1 MKKCK
6 RFKIGFVGS
15 CCCHILLIVVVGV
28 FGLWHTAKNHHD
40 DIMAVNLVGGGGGG
54 GNAEAADQL
63 ISNVERIVLPDDII
77 DSRKVKVAEE
87 IMKRDLN
94 KRELED
100 RAANTAANSATN
112 SAGSGGGIGPGSGG
126 GSGGGHGTGKG
137 AGIGDGSGTG
147 YGGGEGQPVVPPRLV
162 HFAKPEYPSA
172 ARQSGVEGTVIVRV
186 LVDLNGDVAMSD
198 VYESSGSNI
207 LDEKAAS
214 SANEWEFAPAKDKLG
229 RNMKCYVFVPI
240 NFCLR

>member
-6 RFKIGFVGS
+6 RFKIGFIGS
-15 CCCHILLIVVVGV
+15 CCCHILLIIVVGV
-28 FGLWHTAKNHHD
+28 FGLWHTAKDHHD

-54 GNAEAADQL
+54 GNAEAAGQL

-87 IMKRDLN
+87 IVKRDLN
-94 KRELED
+94 KKEQED
-100 RAANTAANSATN
+100 RAANAAASGATN
-112 SAGSGGGIGPGSGG
+112 SAGSGGIGSGSGG

-162 HFAKPEYPSA
+162 HFTKPEYPA
-172 ARQSGVEGTVIVRV
+172 AAQT
-186 LVDLNGDVAMSD
+186 
-198 VYESSGSNI
+198 
-207 LDEKAAS
+207 
-214 SANEWEFAPAKDKLG
+214 PA
-229 RNMKCYVFVPI
+229 
-240 NFCLR
+240 